1 MWSRFRARV
10 QKRTGPTRKK
20 SENRVGPTWRKSE
33 NRDCRE
39 RVNYLCS
46 ISKKT
51 GFLIF
56 QDRNVPV
63 PVQNTVELT

>member
-10 QKRTGPTRKK
+10 QKRAGPTRKK

-39 RVNYLCS
+39 RVKKAI
-46 ISKKT
+46 ISLT
-51 GFLIF
+51 
-56 QDRNVPV
+56 DRALSTNSKRS
-63 PVQNTVELT
+63 